1 MQITRTRQA
10 REQLEALLD
19 RVERIVGTLSFD
31 DSRELARLYRIS
43 SAQLAAMRMHAADPD
58 AIRYLNALCVRAYTR
73 LQVAPPHERR
83 LQDFFFAGMPKVLAA
98 TAWLQGIV
106 AVVML
111 TGVIAGAAIVAENPA
126 VASYCVPASFYPA
139 GRLATLIDSPKARA
153 DFLERKPMALG
164 FKSFFS
170 AALFVHNMSV
180 GLLAFASGMLAGI
193 PTLIFVF
200 YNGLSL
206 GAFAWIF
213 SRDSLRLVF
222 WAWLLPHAIPELLG
236 VTLCATAGL
245 LLGRA
250 IVAPGRE
257 STSRALKSAAQ
268 PALEMVA
275 ASVPLLIAA
284 AIIESFLRQSM
295 LSTAARFGA
304 AAIALGAIGSY
315 VRYVWKLSRIPPPP
329 DLRWLVRSTPPREPR
344 DSDSAPARSPARD
357 RDPAPGRRS
366 AGPAPAPPHAP

>member
-1 MQITRTRQA
+1 MEITRTRQQH
-10 REQLEALLD
+10 EDLEALLS
-19 RVERIVGTLSFD
+19 RVERKVGRLSFD
-31 DSRELARLYRIS
+31 DTRELARLYRVC

-73 LQVAPPHERR
+73 LQVPPPREQR
-83 LQDFFFAGMPKVLAA
+83 LQDFFIAGMPRVLAA
-98 TAWLQGIV
+98 TAWLQAIV

-111 TGVIAGAAIVAENPA
+111 TGVIAGAAIMSENPA

-139 GRLATLIDSPKARA
+139 GRLETLIDSPKARV
-153 DFLERKPMALG
+153 DFLERKPVALG
-164 FKSFFS
+164 FKSLFS
-170 AALFVHNMSV
+170 AALFVHNMTV
-180 GLLAFASGMLAGI
+180 GLLAFASGVLAGI

-213 SRDSLRLVF
+213 SRDSMRLVF

-257 STSRALKSAAQ
+257 STSAALRSAAQ
-268 PALEMVA
+268 PALEMVG

-284 AIIESFLRQSM
+284 AVIESFLRQST
-295 LSTAARFGA
+295 LSTVARFA
-304 AAIALGAIGSY
+304 AALIALGAIGIY

-344 DSDSAPARSPARD
+344 GIDST
-357 RDPAPGRRS
+357 PAP
-366 AGPAPAPPHAP
+366 